1 MMPRVLKV
9 TDYGCWWF
17 ETENGRYQNQFVLPC
32 TYEEDTI
39 QLQHADVLL
48 PFKVWFEVTSRCN
61 LTCEYCYAVS
71 PKGHPS
77 FEQLADAVDKLHRM
91 HFKKIFISGGEPL
104 MRQDITELLEYMS
117 QYSWDLDL
125 VTNGTL
131 LTEEHARL
139 LADLAIDVSV
149 SLDAANEIFEGI
161 NASPRSLE
169 RVVTALHLL
178 VEHGVDTTTLC
189 TLTQHNK
196 HQIRD
201 IMEKVCHIGVTGVE
215 YHNVRITGNAHPHLR
230 LSRPDY
236 YRIASEIKM
245 LQKEY
250 SVPIFVED
258 ALCFPE
264 CFFEHVKPDT
274 TEKNRFFGCI
284 GGRFKMIVLPTF
296 DITPCTCLRSSD
308 YVLAN
313 LKTCSEKDIYTSLLN
328 YAHEPCT
335 HTCEQCTYA
344 TVCGGPCRYS
354 LAFEKMGPIKRKEVK
369 E

>member
-1 MMPRVLKV
+1 MPRVLKV

-17 ETENGRYQNQFVLPC
+17 ETEEGRYYNQFVLPC
-32 TYEEDTI
+32 TYQEETTKFR
-39 QLQHADVLL
+39 HADTLL
-48 PFKVWFEVTSRCN
+48 PFKVWFEVTSKCN
-61 LTCEYCYAVS
+61 LACEYCYAVS
-71 PKGHPS
+71 PKGHPT

-104 MRQDITELLEYMS
+104 MRTDIAELLEYMR

-131 LTEEHARL
+131 LTEGHARL

-169 RVVTALHLL
+169 KVVKALHLL
-178 VEHGVDTTTLC
+178 TEHGVDTTTLC
-189 TLTQHNK
+189 TLTQRNK
-196 HQIRD
+196 HQIRTL
-201 IMEKVCHIGVTGVE
+201 MEKVCSIGVSGVE

-230 LSRPDY
+230 LTRPDY
-236 YRIASEIKM
+236 YRIASEIKT

-258 ALCFPE
+258 ALCSPE
-264 CFFEHVKPDT
+264 TFFEHVKPDNK
-274 TEKNRFFGCI
+274 KNRFFGCI

-296 DITPCTCLRSSD
+296 DITPCTCLRGPD
-308 YVLAN
+308 YTFAN
-313 LKTCSEKDIYTSLLN
+313 LETCSEKDIYTDLLK
-328 YAHEPCT
+328 YAQDPCT
-335 HTCEQCTYA
+335 RTCKECVYV

-354 LAFEKMGPIKRKEVK
+354 LAFERMDPITQEVK